1 MQKADHSGH
10 RSRMRE
16 KYLKSGLDVF
26 APHEVLELL
35 LYYAIPYKNTNDI
48 AKHLIDRFGSL
59 SAVLDAPIDSLVDA
73 GLTENQAIYLRLFPD
88 ITRAYYIEKYE
99 SNDGPVDFDRLPEY
113 IVRKFIGFTS
123 QERVLLILIDAKG
136 KEVFCGFIT
145 EGSFESAQFSV
156 RKIVRLAMNYGA
168 AYAVIAHNHPSGVAL
183 PSVEDVRTTLLL
195 RDALALVEVKLID
208 HFIVANEECVSLVQS
223 GMFTDNTD

>member
-223 GMFTDNTD
+223 GIFTDNTD

>member
-48 AKHLIDRFGSL
+48 AKRLIDRFGSL

-99 SNDGPVDFDRLPEY
+99 SDDGPVDFDRLPEY
-113 IVRKFIGFTS
+113 ILRKFIGFTS
-123 QERVLLILIDAKG
+123 QERVMLMLLDTKG
-136 KEVFCGFIT
+136 REVFCGFIS
-145 EGSFESAQFSV
+145 EGNFETTRLSI
-156 RKIVRLAMNYGA
+156 RKIIRLAMNYGA
-168 AYAVIAHNHPSGVAL
+168 DSAILAHNHPSGVAL
-183 PSVEDVRTTLLL
+183 PSPEDMRTTKYLSEALAMVDVR
-195 RDALALVEVKLID
+195 LID
-208 HFIVANEECVSLVQS
+208 HFIVANDECTSLAQS
-223 GMFTDNTD
+223 GMMED

>member
-99 SNDGPVDFDRLPEY
+99 SDDGPVDFDRLPEY
-113 IVRKFIGFTS
+113 ILRKFIGFTS
-123 QERVLLILIDAKG
+123 QERVMLMLLDTKG
-136 KEVFCGFIT
+136 REVFCGFIS
-145 EGSFESAQFSV
+145 EGNFETTRLSI

-168 AYAVIAHNHPSGVAL
+168 EAAILAHNHPSGVAL
-183 PSVEDVRTTLLL
+183 PSTEDMRTTKYL
-195 RDALALVEVKLID
+195 REALALVDVRLID
-208 HFIVANEECVSLVQS
+208 HFIVANDECTSLAQS
-223 GMFTDNTD
+223 GMMDD